1 MNKTL
6 RLKRVMMSYLD
17 AMYPEIYLL
26 KLDFLG
32 DIVQTFDEERQADW
46 LDNRRVGR
54 GKGSWFDQRKEII
67 EGLSLMFCVTK
78 VTAEI
83 ILEDWVWTRP
93 KYKYVRKS
101 VDEQVLVPISE

>member
-1 MNKTL
+1 MKKL
-6 RLKRVMMSYLD
+6 MFSYLD
-17 AMYPEIYLL
+17 TLYPELYILE
-26 KLDFLG
+26 LDFLG

-78 VTAEI
+78 VAAEI
-83 ILEDWVWTRP
+83 ILDEWVWSRP

>member
-1 MNKTL
+1 MKKLMFKYLETL
-6 RLKRVMMSYLD
+6 
-17 AMYPEIYLL
+17 YPELYILE
-26 KLDFLG
+26 LDFLG

-78 VTAEI
+78 VTSEI
-83 ILEDWVWTRP
+83 ILDEWVWTRP
-93 KYKYVRKS
+93 KYKFVRKS